1 MRKILSRFSEICGDQ
16 FPEFIKE
23 FTKEE
28 PSKVDEDSERTVLLH
43 SPHYEERKDIL
54 YIIHEGKVEI
64 KL

>member
-43 SPHYEERKDIL
+43 SPHYEERKR
-54 YIIHEGKVEI
+54 
-64 KL
+64 